1 VSAQA
6 PGGVEAVQSP
16 EPAAAGGAS
25 AFREAVR
32 RYPNIQA
39 VVTVWIVFVVV
50 FALGAAVGWVTRFD
64 QMEAALILAVFAL
77 VVAYGQNVVILTGG
91 IDLSVPFAITGTS
104 ILLTRL
110 ADSSDSALFVI
121 LLALGAATLI
131 GVWNGLGVAFLKIS
145 PLIMTL
151 ATNIILLG
159 LILAYTKGTPK
170 GVAPSALVDFMTGS
184 VGPIKTVLVVG
195 LVFTILGTLL
205 LLNTTFGRYVYAIGN
220 STEVAYL
227 SGIPVRW
234 VTVAV
239 YAVAGLCYGIAGV
252 MLSGWN
258 EQASFQM
265 GDPYLFPSIAAVV
278 LGGTSILG
286 GRGNFIGTVGG
297 AALFTGI
304 GTVLA
309 GTDVPQSTRNVVIG
323 VILIVAVALIQRER
337 ITD

>member
-1 VSAQA
+1 MEAA
-6 PGGVEAVQSP
+6 PGTQAVERP
-16 EPAAAGGAS
+16 PRRGPATRLEGWRAI
-25 AFREAVR
+25 RR

-39 VVTVWIVFVVV
+39 VVTVWLVFASVFV
-50 FALGAAVGWVTRFD
+50 AGAAVGWVKRFD
-64 QMEAALILAVFAL
+64 QVETALILAVFAV
-77 VVAYGQNVVILTGG
+77 VVAYGQNLVILTGG

-104 ILLTRL
+104 VVL
-110 ADSSDSALFVI
+110 AELSQSGGNGIVVMLIV
-121 LLALGAATLI
+121 LGMATLV
-131 GVWNGLGVAFLKIS
+131 GTWNGLGIAFLRIS

-170 GVAPSALVDFMTGS
+170 GVAPKSLVNFMTGAI
-184 VGPIKTVLVVG
+184 GPFKTVLVVG
-195 LVFTILGTLL
+195 LLFAIVGSVI
-205 LLNTTFGRYVYAIGN
+205 LLNTTFGRYVFAIGN
-220 STEVAYL
+220 SNEVSFL
-227 SGIPVRW
+227 SGVPVRW

-239 YAVAGLCYGIAGV
+239 YAAAGLCYGLAGI

-286 GRGNFIGTVGG
+286 GRGNFAGTVGG
-297 AALFTGI
+297 AALFSAI

-309 GTDVPQSTRNVVIG
+309 GTNVPQSTRNVVIG
-323 VILIVAVALIQRER
+323 VVLIIAVALIQRER